1 MAIKANIIV
10 DQGSTYSTSI
20 NLTDDEDNPLD
31 LTNFTGAA
39 QIRKS
44 FTSTTAVSFNV
55 TLGGANGT
63 LTLALSAN
71 ATANVT
77 PGRYLYDVEL
87 TDSSNNITRVFEGMV
102 TITPNITR

>member
-55 TLGGANGT
+55 T
-63 LTLALSAN
+63 
-71 ATANVT
+71 
-77 PGRYLYDVEL
+77 
-87 TDSSNNITRVFEGMV
+87 
-102 TITPNITR
+102 